1 MSVVHDN
8 LRREE
13 QQAAAAAVAKDPS
26 SADADPLN
34 ATQDD
39 GTQELRRK
47 QQLLVEG
54 ITRLQKTVND
64 LTRKLDEAR
73 EDNQSLRDLV
83 RAQAG
88 PAPAPGTARPQ
99 SLISQAME

>member
-13 QQAAAAAVAKDPS
+13 QQAAAAAVAKDLSP
-26 SADADPLN
+26 ADADTLK

-39 GTQELRRK
+39 YTQDLRRK
-47 QQLLVEG
+47 QQRLVEG
-54 ITRLQKTVND
+54 ITRLQDTVND
-64 LTRKLDEAR
+64 LTRQLDEAR
-73 EDNQSLRDLV
+73 EDNQRLRDLV
-83 RAQAG
+83 RTQAG
-88 PAPAPGTARPQ
+88 PARAPGAARPQ